1 MKIMIY
7 RLGADVL
14 LTAIAIVGIVMS
26 VPITAII
33 TDYKRKTIKIRAEVI
48 RDEIELERLRQQ
60 NFMIE
65 TEKMKFELEKL
76 KLEYTPEKNDN
87 LKI

>member
-1 MKIMIY
+1 M
-7 RLGADVL
+7 
-14 LTAIAIVGIVMS
+14 LTAIAIVGIVIS

-33 TDYKRKTIKIRAEVI
+33 TDYKRKTIKIRAEVV

-65 TEKMKFELEKL
+65 TEKMKIELDKL
-76 KLEYTPEKNDN
+76 KLEYTPEKNN
-87 LKI
+87 TLKI